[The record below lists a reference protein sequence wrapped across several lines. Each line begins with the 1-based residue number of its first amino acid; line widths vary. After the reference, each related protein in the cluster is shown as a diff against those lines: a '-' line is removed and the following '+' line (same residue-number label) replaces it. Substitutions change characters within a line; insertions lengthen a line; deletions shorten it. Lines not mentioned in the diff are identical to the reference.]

1 MLLLSETEP
10 SYALAAPSA
19 YAYIPSLREEAP
31 VFNWSTPSVS
41 AGIASLNC
49 CVPSCKDTV
58 PSASWF
64 AASSNEATVF
74 FKSSKVISSA
84 FISERRLDVAT
95 DIVISSEKSL
105 TSAVNSKYSGISR
118 SSDLSLNLR
127 FIVSLS
133 PGIVIPT
140 ATILSPTLVS
150 LPLVISTFE
159 NTSVGSIMPVIIV
172 NGTAT
177 VCFLPL
183 IVTVFF

>member
-1 MLLLSETEP
+1 MLSLSETEP

-49 CVPSCKDTV
+49 CVPSCNVTV
-58 PSASWF
+58 PSASCV

-74 FKSSKVISSA
+74 FKSSKVMSSA

-133 PGIVIPT
+133 PGIVIP

-150 LPLVISTFE
+150 LPLVTSTFE

>member
-1 MLLLSETEP
+1 MLLSETEP

-84 FISERRLDVAT
+84 FHI
-95 DIVISSEKSL
+95 
-105 TSAVNSKYSGISR
+105 
-118 SSDLSLNLR
+118 
-127 FIVSLS
+127 
-133 PGIVIPT
+133 
-140 ATILSPTLVS
+140 
-150 LPLVISTFE
+150 
-159 NTSVGSIMPVIIV
+159 
-172 NGTAT
+172 
-177 VCFLPL
+177 
-183 IVTVFF
+183 